1 MLLLLVQKMRRTY
14 WMKWIKHSRL
24 EGTHAFLG
32 ASQHSWL
39 NYDEDKLAET
49 YYNYLAAA
57 RGTKLHAIA
66 AELIENRIKLPPTT
80 ATLNRY
86 VNDAIGFRMKPE
98 QTLYYSDNCYGTA
111 DAIAYSEEDRFLR
124 IHDLKTGSNKVTD
137 KYGNIPQLEIY
148 AALFFLEYDLDL
160 NETDIELRVYQNDSV
175 IIETPGVEQIAPV
188 IDKIIAFDK
197 LIEQI
202 KREEQ

>member
-1 MLLLLVQKMRRTY
+1 MRWNR
-14 WMKWIKHSRL
+14 HSRL
-24 EGTHAFLG
+24 VGAHAFLG
-32 ASQHSWL
+32 ASKHSWL
-39 NYDEDKLAET
+39 SYDEDKLTET
-49 YYNYLAAA
+49 YYSYLATA

-98 QTLYYSDNCYGTA
+98 QLLYYSDNCFGTA
-111 DAIAYSEEDRFLR
+111 DTISYSEADQFLR
-124 IHDLKTGSNKVTD
+124 IHDLKTGNTPVSD
-137 KYGNIPQLEIY
+137 KYGNLPQLEIY

-160 NETDIELRVYQNDSV
+160 NETDIELRVYQNDDI
-175 IIETPGVEQIAPV
+175 IIENPGIEQIAP
-188 IDKIIAFDK
+188 IMDKIIAFDK
-197 LIEQI
+197 LIESI